1 MSTSLAKEAQ
11 GINGDNNANGDANKP
26 HSHDVNE
33 NKSPSHTLH
42 DLLSMGK
49 IEAALSSFS
58 PSGYEEGR
66 SDLDDGLGI
75 RLPLLLKLLSV
86 AQPLATTTSSQN
98 INDAPDP
105 SSSSTTTTTSTTST
119 TLPDPN
125 VIVPLLENV
134 AAAHPDAENMEVLVS
149 SIVPSICKQTFGNL
163 PQLTYSTNEM
173 DGITNTTWNT
183 ESLDNALKRL
193 RNLTPT
199 THHAV
204 KRKMKQYDE
213 SDAKR
218 QKCDKGDPMP
228 GRSAPVI
235 DIPIDDEDGDTKM
248 QGDNEVN
255 SQNEV
260 AVNQSSFLA
269 RASSASDS
277 HESATRRVLQEL
289 LELVKSSLRTEQNDD
304 SLNDDGGVDESRQ
317 LSSSNDT
324 NAFFRETGFVAPGL
338 SLQSDSLFSDADD
351 VSSSLCG
358 GWSRLTVIVPTLMQN
373 ATILKHEH
381 VAVSCFFS
389 LLVLH
394 SFFLLM
400 RLTLVNYSVS
410 L

>member
-1 MSTSLAKEAQ
+1 MSTSLAKEAH
-11 GINGDNNANGDANKP
+11 GNNANGDANKL
-26 HSHDVNE
+26 HSHDVKE
-33 NKSPSHTLH
+33 NNQGASKMSQSPQSHTLH

-66 SDLDDGLGI
+66 SDVDDGLGI

-86 AQPLATTTSSQN
+86 AQPLATTSSSQN
-98 INDAPDP
+98 INDTPY
-105 SSSSTTTTTSTTST
+105 SSSSSST

-149 SIVPSICKQTFGNL
+149 SIVPSICKHIGNL
-163 PQLTYSTNEM
+163 PQLTHLTNEM
-173 DGITNTTWNT
+173 DGITTWNT
-183 ESLDNALKRL
+183 ESIDTALKRL
-193 RNLTPT
+193 RNLTST

-204 KRKMKQYDE
+204 KRRMKHSDD

-218 QKCDKGDPMP
+218 QKSDKGGPMP
-228 GRSAPVI
+228 GRMKTVI
-235 DIPIDDEDGDTKM
+235 DIPIDEDGDTKM
-248 QGDNEVN
+248 QDDNKVE

-260 AVNQSSFLA
+260 VVNQSSFLA

-304 SLNDDGGVDESRQ
+304 SLNDDDGGVGEDGGVDESRQ

-324 NAFFRETGFVAPGL
+324 NAFFRETGFIAPGL
-338 SLQSDSLFSDADD
+338 SLKSDSLFSDADD
-351 VSSSLCG
+351 VSSSLGG
-358 GWSRLTVIVPTLMQN
+358 GWSRLTVMVPTLMQN

-381 VAVSCFFS
+381 VAVSSFSCF
-389 LLVLH
+389 
-394 SFFLLM
+394 
-400 RLTLVNYSVS
+400 
-410 L
+410 